1 MRTRMTEDE
10 EAIGHVFTGF
20 FDHESPISVV
30 RAAQP
35 LGHDADLW
43 SKLSLTGAPGMALPG
58 SVDGGDASLRDL
70 AIVVQQWGRHL
81 APVPLIE
88 HSVASRLIHATG
100 SADDAVSRLAAGSS
114 IATIALRPPRDGQ
127 CRMVPAGAVAD
138 LVISHDGAGIGLTE
152 LPPPGSGPRNTA
164 DLPIGD
170 RDVSSAMALSEGPTA
185 DRLWER
191 ALDEWRALTAIAYVG
206 LARRAIEIAVEY
218 VISRHQFGVAIGTFQ
233 AIQHGLADA
242 ITDVEG
248 ADLLA
253 NRALWALDTGHRDA
267 SRLAGMALLFCA
279 ESARFATDRALHY
292 HGGYGFAEEYD
303 IQLFHRRATGWI
315 LQLGDP
321 AAEYARLADAEFGPL
336 RVA

>member
-10 EAIGHVFTGF
+10 EAIHDVFAGF
-20 FDHESPISVV
+20 FDNESPISVL

-35 LGHDADLW
+35 LGHDSDLW
-43 SKLSLTGAPGMALPG
+43 SKLSLTGAPGMTLPG
-58 SVDGGDASLRDL
+58 SVAGGDASLRDL
-70 AIVVQQWGRHL
+70 AIVVHQWGRHL

-88 HSVASRLIHATG
+88 HSVASRLVHATG
-100 SADDAVSRLAAGSS
+100 SATDTVSRLAVGSS
-114 IATIALRPPRDGQ
+114 IATIALHPPRDGR

-138 LVISHDGAGIGLTE
+138 IVISRDGAGIGLTE
-152 LPPPGSGPRNTA
+152 SSPPGSGARNTA
-164 DLPIGD
+164 DLPISD
-170 RDVSSAMALSEGPTA
+170 RDVSSAIVLSEGTVA
-185 DRLWER
+185 NQLWEQ
-191 ALDEWRALTAIAYVG
+191 ALDEWRALMAIAYVG

-218 VISRHQFGVAIGTFQ
+218 VSTRQQFGVAIGSFQ

-253 NRALWALDTGHRDA
+253 NRALWALDTDQPDA
-267 SRLAGMALLFCA
+267 SRLAGMALLFSA

-321 AAEYARLADAEFGPL
+321 AAEYARLAVAEFGPR